1 MIKVIKN
8 FADFDESISKPAA
21 AIYFHS
27 QACGVCNVLLPQ
39 LDEMLSSNFPN
50 MPLFVINANESMDLC
65 GKLTVFTFP
74 TLLIFFEGKES
85 FRYARNINV
94 AALKET
100 INRPYSLLFT

>member
-1 MIKVIKN
+1 MIKEIKN
-8 FADFDESISKPAA
+8 FDDFDKSISKPAA

-27 QACGVCNVLLPQ
+27 ETCGVCNVLLPQ
-39 LDEMLSSNFPN
+39 LDEMLINNFPKL
-50 MPLFVINANESMDLC
+50 PLFVINANESMDLC

-85 FRYARNINV
+85 LRYARNINL

-100 INRPYSLLFT
+100 LKRPYNLLFN

>member
-1 MIKVIKN
+1 MIKEIKN
-8 FADFDESISKPAA
+8 FDDFNKSISKPAA

-27 QACGVCNVLLPQ
+27 KTCGVCNVLLPK
-39 LDEMLSSNFPN
+39 LDEMLSNNFPKL
-50 MPLFVINANESMDLC
+50 PLFVINANESMDLC

-85 FRYARNINV
+85 LRYARNINV

>member
-1 MIKVIKN
+1 MIKLIKD
-8 FADFDESISKPAA
+8 FAGFDESISEPAA

-39 LDEMLSSNFPN
+39 LDEILSSNFPKL
-50 MPLFVINANESMDLC
+50 PLFVINANESMDLC

-74 TLLIFFEGKES
+74 TLLIFFDGKES
-85 FRYARNINV
+85 FRYARNINL

-100 INRPYSLLFT
+100 INRPYSLLFD